1 MSCHRVEGRHSTGY
15 LGRLEFN
22 LCIAGIES
30 PRWQARYCLSG
41 VGKCE
46 FKRIF
51 ERDVGENQQNGLKA
65 RESQWNKVVRATV
78 AAHQIV
84 LVIAKV
90 AFMLPIL

>member
-1 MSCHRVEGRHSTGY
+1 MNCHRVEGRHSTGY

-30 PRWQARYCLSG
+30 PRWQARHCLSS

-65 RESQWNKVVRATV
+65 GENRWNRVVRAAV
-78 AAHQIV
+78 AAHQLV
-84 LVIAKV
+84 LVIAKSSV
-90 AFMLPIL
+90 YASYT